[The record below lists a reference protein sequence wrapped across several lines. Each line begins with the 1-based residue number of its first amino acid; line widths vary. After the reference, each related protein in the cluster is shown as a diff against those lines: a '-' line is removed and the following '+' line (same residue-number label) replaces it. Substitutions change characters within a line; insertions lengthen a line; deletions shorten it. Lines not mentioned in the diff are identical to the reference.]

1 MKKSYFIMLMALAF
15 LLQGCRSGD
24 LAEMQDNPTETQHS
38 SKNYASL
45 DKFLQVTG
53 IRKDDLYKDLSFSK
67 ETSSDEEFEVNTN
80 KILETIKNQ
89 QVTAFSFI
97 VYPKNGSTVEQ
108 QNNKDVFYN
117 MAYLKKGNHW
127 EKYILKYTVEKGWLS
142 SLDTQPNKPFNGSI
156 TMIYPNAAA
165 SKTYVCG
172 FSAVPVFYCWA
183 GHTDPNDDD
192 CGNCW
197 HWNTTSILCD
207 DGSTANP
214 NPDDGTATGGASGF
228 ETNLPTEEYE
238 AMMVQKFASFINNF
252 NLTSYGFSTELKTKL
267 FHLYLSLQEDDYIIS
282 QLLSASPTNSPQKAN
297 LLNWAID
304 YFNEN
309 LSTTP
314 VDELTTS
321 TKNFLT
327 WGSNF
332 FIQNPTTSWEQF
344 QNWFLEEPV
353 SGSLQN
359 ELFED
364 WADPTRVKP
373 TTRFKKHIKINSIY
387 NKIKAAA
394 NFKQYLQNFEPT
406 FSVAHLMFDI
416 GPNQISNAIAETTE
430 PQNYWIKITFNK
442 DKDFA
447 NMPKVLIAYT
457 FMHEMI
463 HAEMLRKLLSI
474 SSTPQGNI
482 DWNLVKS
489 YNTSHNYPGLFDYYI
504 RFMNGNTNY
513 QHEAM
518 GAHYVNIMV
527 NFLKQVYG
535 THYTNTEY
543 ETIVWMGLQGT
554 TAWNLLPQSKK
565 DLYTNT
571 WNTNYWLW
579 EI

>member
-1 MKKSYFIMLMALAF
+1 MKKSYFLMLMALVF

-53 IRKDDLYKDLSFSK
+53 IRKDDLYKDFSSSK
-67 ETSSDEEFEVNTN
+67 ETSSDEEFEVNTD

-156 TMIYPNAAA
+156 AMIYPNTAA

-192 CGNCW
+192 CGSCW

-238 AMMVQKFASFINNF
+238 VMMVQKFASFINNF
-252 NLTSYGFSTELKTKL
+252 NLNSYGFSTELKSKL

-309 LSTTP
+309 LSTMP
-314 VDELTTS
+314 VDELTTY
-321 TKNFLT
+321 TTNFLS
-327 WGSNF
+327 WSNNF
-332 FIQNPTTSWEQF
+332 FIQNPTTTWQQF
-344 QNWFLEEPV
+344 QSWFMGQNSLSLDNSVNGSNSIVFNNLQDFKASLLTKNTNLMTESSVLQDNGSEKIVSARVQRAGVFGSGEEVRIKLKKVNNVWTFDSVTSSEYGLTLGVWSFTQLDYNQNTNSNVLTVEVTGLENYNVFLEGLGTV
-353 SGSLQN
+353 YK
-359 ELFED
+359 D
-364 WADPTRVKP
+364 RVMIRVK
-373 TTRFKKHIKINSIY
+373 INI
-387 NKIKAAA
+387 N
-394 NFKQYLQNFEPT
+394 T
-406 FSVAHLMFDI
+406 
-416 GPNQISNAIAETTE
+416 
-430 PQNYWIKITFNK
+430 
-442 DKDFA
+442 
-447 NMPKVLIAYT
+447 
-457 FMHEMI
+457 
-463 HAEMLRKLLSI
+463 
-474 SSTPQGNI
+474 GNI
-482 DWNLVKS
+482 FS
-489 YNTSHNYPGLFDYYI
+489 IEFI
-504 RFMNGNTNY
+504 
-513 QHEAM
+513 
-518 GAHYVNIMV
+518 
-527 NFLKQVYG
+527 
-535 THYTNTEY
+535 
-543 ETIVWMGLQGT
+543 
-554 TAWNLLPQSKK
+554 
-565 DLYTNT
+565 DL
-571 WNTNYWLW
+571 
-579 EI
+579 